1 MQTTKTVQLRHD
13 SFQRNFTY
21 RGNGTNLLQAK
32 RTVAWG
38 DLVNRRWKSRSL
50 RWFMMLMTNGGS
62 VIVLSIRRVKSQL
75 WKVLWVPET
84 IWNRIEKF
92 EWHLKM
98 PVSKGPALPEMPLTA
113 IMAAVSALMRVE
125 AKAIAGSDTFTSLS
139 CPTQSFS
146 IHQSSVSLR
155 SFTIFCDLLAS
166 YIAHLLGAM

>member
-32 RTVAWG
+32 RTVARLG
-38 DLVNRRWKSRSL
+38 EQKVEESLSSLIHDVNDKWRKCYC
-50 RWFMMLMTNGGS
+50 
-62 VIVLSIRRVKSQL
+62 VKYRVKSQL

-146 IHQSSVSLR
+146 SINLVFLYVLSQSFV
-155 SFTIFCDLLAS
+155 TCLLPT
-166 YIAHLLGAM
+166 